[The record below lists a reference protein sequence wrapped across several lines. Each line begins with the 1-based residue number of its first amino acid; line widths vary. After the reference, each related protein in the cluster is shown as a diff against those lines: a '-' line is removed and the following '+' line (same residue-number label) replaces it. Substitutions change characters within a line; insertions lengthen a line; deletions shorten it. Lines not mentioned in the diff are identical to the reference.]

1 MNIYIRILEVAMSGT
16 ARVTVT
22 LPVEL
27 VRSIDRFETNRSRF
41 VSEAVENEINRRRRA
56 GLLRSLTHPHPD
68 SLVVAESGMGEW
80 DSRLPDTDAG
90 LVDNAAGTEVR
101 WIDGR
106 GWVEETP

>member
-1 MNIYIRILEVAMSGT
+1 MSST

-22 LPVEL
+22 LPAEL
-27 VRSIDRFETNRSRF
+27 IRSIDHFETNRSRF

-68 SLVVAESGMGEW
+68 SLVVAESGLGEW
-80 DSRLPDTDAG
+80 DSRMPDTDDG
-90 LVDNAAGTEVR
+90 LMDTPAGTEVR
-101 WIDGR
+101 WIDGM

>member
-1 MNIYIRILEVAMSGT
+1 MNIFIRILEVAMSST

-22 LPVEL
+22 LPAEL
-27 VRSIDRFETNRSRF
+27 IRSIDQFETNRSRF

-68 SLVVAESGMGEW
+68 SQVVAESGMGEW
-80 DSRLPDTDAG
+80 GSRLPDTDDG
-90 LVDNAAGTEVR
+90 LVDTAAGTEVR